1 MAEKKKG
8 IGDALIGLFVVR
20 EEDEAKG
27 ESEAASPAPAGVART
42 GDDAV
47 VDDLI
52 ARYAHA
58 KEGADSAR
66 ATRPPRGAATA
77 TAGATA
83 AGATA
88 AGATITPSPSG
99 GTTAA
104 PVETTPAAAAAA
116 TPAVPI
122 PQVDIDA
129 DSVLRKAGL
138 STDERDRVEKA
149 LNLLHTLPA
158 DTPLALRRQIVGA
171 SLQAFS
177 ISIDQIVES
186 ALLHQGAYVRYGRE
200 GEKQTQTLIEQG
212 TARLAELE
220 REAARIQQNMEAQRA
235 QLQGLTFA
243 VSKQKAR
250 LQEILEFFG
259 PEAVERVQQTSVK
272 LRSQDERRG
281 GKDL

>member
-1 MAEKKKG
+1 MQRGVDRRRATVSCAAGTALLLRGASILSDDDRVPLRPVDLIIRDGTIAELKRQTS
-8 IGDALIGLFVVR
+8 V
-20 EEDEAKG
+20 
-27 ESEAASPAPAGVART
+27 
-42 GDDAV
+42 DAV
-47 VDDLI
+47 FFC
-52 ARYAHA
+52 
-58 KEGADSAR
+58 
-66 ATRPPRGAATA
+66 
-77 TAGATA
+77 AG
-83 AGATA
+83 
-88 AGATITPSPSG
+88 
-99 GTTAA
+99 
-104 PVETTPAAAAAA
+104 
-116 TPAVPI
+116 
-122 PQVDIDA
+122 
-129 DSVLRKAGL
+129 
-138 STDERDRVEKA
+138 
-149 LNLLHTLPA
+149 
-158 DTPLALRRQIVGA
+158 QIVGA